1 MDAVAKPQLSSG
13 VCELGREALTLVSGG
28 MIDLYE
34 GANPKARV
42 PGRLTPDAD
51 EAHHIA
57 GHGGFL
63 QQGF

>member
-1 MDAVAKPQLSSG
+1 MEAVAKSQLHSG
-13 VCELGREALTLVSGG
+13 VCEIAREALTQVSGG

-51 EAHHIA
+51 ESHHIA
-57 GHGGFL
+57 GHGLFL

>member
-1 MDAVAKPQLSSG
+1 M
-13 VCELGREALTLVSGG
+13 T
-28 MIDLYE
+28 DLYE
-34 GANPKARV
+34 GANPNARV

-51 EAHHIA
+51 ESHHIA

>member
-1 MDAVAKPQLSSG
+1 MDTVSKSQLCSG
-13 VCELGREALTLVSGG
+13 VCELEHEALTLVSGG

-51 EAHHIA
+51 ESHHIA